1 MTNRLEVERLLRELY
16 AARVAGDLERICR
29 TFTDDAKLE
38 IAGASYSTP
47 IAVRASGLAEI
58 RTWLAL
64 LVKTSQLG
72 NQEILSMIIEDASAA
87 VHWRSRIRSRVTG
100 AAVLTDLVDVF
111 QVREG
116 RIASYIEFFA
126 PR

>member
-16 AARVAGDLERICR
+16 AARLAGDLERMCR

-38 IAGASYSTP
+38 IAGASYAAP

-58 RTWLAL
+58 RTWLGL
-64 LVKTSQLG
+64 LVKTNQLV

-87 VHWRSRIRSRVTG
+87 VHWRSKIRSRVTG
-100 AAVLTDLVDVF
+100 ATVLTDLVDVV

>member
-1 MTNRLEVERLLRELY
+1 MTNRLEVERLLQELY
-16 AARVAGDLERICR
+16 AARLSGDLDRICR
-29 TFTDDAKLE
+29 TFTDDAILQ
-38 IAGASYSTP
+38 ISGASYATP
-47 IAVRASGLAEI
+47 IAVSASGLAEV

-64 LVKTSQLG
+64 MVKTFQLG

-87 VHWRSRIRSRVTG
+87 VHWRSKIRSKVTG
-100 AAVLTDLVDVF
+100 TSVLTELVDLV

-116 RIASYIEFFA
+116 KIASYTEFFV

>member
-16 AARVAGDLERICR
+16 AARLAGDLERICR
-29 TFTDDAKLE
+29 TFADDAKME
-38 IAGASYSTP
+38 IAGASYAAP

-87 VHWRSRIRSRVTG
+87 VHWRSKIRSRVTG
-100 AAVLTDLVDVF
+100 LAVLTDLVDVV
-111 QVREG
+111 QVRDG
-116 RIASYIEFFA
+116 KIASYLEFFA